1 MKNLTRPL
9 RYLLLLLGLA
19 LLAGCAETP
28 KTPTDIPPRP
38 ARDSISSFSLS
49 GRAIISRSGQANTVR
64 ILWEHSPA
72 ADNIGFATQ
81 LQGMIAELRR
91 DAGGA
96 RWTTAAGDYYDARN
110 ADVLIARLT
119 KEPVPIAAL
128 ALWVT
133 GRVTPEA
140 TDAQRD
146 DKGRLISAA
155 DHGWVIKVIS
165 YETDLPNAM
174 PSVIEVQS
182 PTVQIRIAFEEY
194 IV

>member
-1 MKNLTRPL
+1 MRNFTRPL
-9 RYLLLLLGLA
+9 RHLLLLCVLA
-19 LLAGCAETP
+19 LLAACAG
-28 KTPTDIPPRP
+28 TPTTPTEIPPRP
-38 ARDSISSFSLS
+38 ARESIESFSLS
-49 GRAIISRSGQANTVR
+49 GRAIISRNGQANTVR

-110 ADVLIARLT
+110 ADMLIARLT

-133 GRVTPEA
+133 GRVSQEA
-140 TDAQRD
+140 THANRD
-146 DKGRLISAA
+146 DKGRLLSAV
-155 DHGWVIKVIS
+155 DKGWLVKVIS